1 MTKTIKKVG
10 IPTSIL
16 RGATKDE
23 NGLKHIK
30 GVFNGVSV
38 ELTQDK
44 EQPYFYGT
52 QDLKGFV
59 NVQFQNDMFITNEKA
74 TSTIWLNNKSA
85 YTKFKKGLIDT
96 LELNDLIINK
106 DGSYTSKYLYAFI
119 SNENDFTLE
128 EF

>member
-1 MTKTIKKVG
+1 MVKTIKKVG
-10 IPTSIL
+10 IPTNIL
-16 RGATKDE
+16 RGALKDE

-30 GVFNGVSV
+30 GVFNGVMV
-38 ELTQDK
+38 ELSQDK
-44 EQPYFYGT
+44 EKPYFFGT
-52 QDLKGFV
+52 QELTGFV

-74 TSTIWLNNKSA
+74 TNTIWLNNKSA
-85 YTKFKKGLIDT
+85 YTKFKKGLTDT

-106 DGSYTSKYLYAFI
+106 DGSYTSKYLYSFI